1 MEQKITLTVH
11 IALNELDALKYA
23 CAHTDEKLYIHE
35 SIGNAAMLTVTIEVR
50 SAELLF
56 YLVRSF
62 EARLEYDKACESTR
76 KAIGHERNR

>member
-1 MEQKITLTVH
+1 MIQLTVH
-11 IALNELDALKYA
+11 IATAELDALKYA

-35 SIGNAAMLTVTIEVR
+35 QVENSAMSTVTIEVR

-62 EARLEYDKACESTR
+62 EGKLEYDKSCEATR
-76 KAIGHERNR
+76 KAIKLRGNI